1 MTEQEICEK
10 QRENGNAELYLL
22 LRGTFWRAYDGGA
35 FALARIMGYQVRR
48 LKTVDRYVLGFP
60 QAGLARVLDTML
72 ANGISVLRNEEGLVV
87 FSGGDTTADMDLV
100 NSERTERVV
109 DTTADYRELCQ
120 LRRELLDINLADDT
134 LTLASLAATVRQLQ
148 IHSLSHLP
156 LTAAVLK

>member
-10 QRENGNAELYLL
+10 QRECGN
-22 LRGTFWRAYDGGA
+22 
-35 FALARIMGYQVRR
+35 
-48 LKTVDRYVLGFP
+48 
-60 QAGLARVLDTML
+60 
-72 ANGISVLRNEEGLVV
+72 
-87 FSGGDTTADMDLV
+87 
-100 NSERTERVV
+100 TERVV